1 MAESGPGVL
10 MTVKRRAFVA
20 LVLVALV
27 ALSGIA
33 SAESVSSAR
42 RRQAD
47 ARQRR
52 ARAAARIDAARAS
65 DRQLENAV
73 RALDAHIVGQQAETD
88 AARQA
93 ASVAERELVE
103 LTAKL
108 RATQKRLDDLRD
120 QVRERAVAAYM
131 NPNGGAIT
139 RVLSAKDLTEAARKR
154 ELLDQVMSGNGEVL
168 DRLEATEEDL
178 GIAQQA
184 QKVVAARVAQRRRTA
199 EARLVAL
206 RKARSE
212 QTRLRGA
219 LQARIDEWIAEADA
233 AAQQEAT
240 LSAFIRANSVP
251 QRASRGAADPGTD
264 GRVSGA
270 GLIWPVR
277 GPVTSGYGSRWGR
290 MHEGIDIGAGTG
302 TPIRAAKAGT
312 VVFAGV
318 MNGYGNVIII
328 DHGGGFSTL
337 YAHQS
342 RLGASRGQDVSQGE
356 VVGYVGSTGH
366 STGPHLHFET
376 RVDGSPRNPM
386 NYLP

>member
-1 MAESGPGVL
+1 

-20 LVLVALV
+20 LVLAALLV
-27 ALSGIA
+27 LSGIA

-42 RRQAD
+42 RRQAA

-52 ARAAARIDAARAS
+52 AQVAAKLDAARAS

-73 RALDAHIVGQQAETD
+73 RALDSHIVGQQAETA

-93 ASVAERELVE
+93 ANAAASELREV
-103 LTAKL
+103 TAKL
-108 RATQKRLDDLRD
+108 EATRTRRDDLRT
-120 QVRERAVAAYM
+120 QVRERAVAAYI
-131 NPNGGAIT
+131 NPRGGAIT
-139 RVLSAKDLTEAARKR
+139 RVLSAKDLTEASRKR
-154 ELLDQVMSGNGEVL
+154 ELLDQVMSGNTEVL
-168 DRLEATEEDL
+168 DHLRATEEDL
-178 GIAQQA
+178 AVAQAA
-184 QKVVAARVAQRRRTA
+184 QKTLAERVAQRRRTA

-206 RKARSE
+206 TKARS
-212 QTRLRGA
+212 QQARLRGA
-219 LQARIDEWIAEADA
+219 LQARMNEWIAEADA
-233 AAQQEAT
+233 AAKQEAT
-240 LSAFIRANSVP
+240 LAAYIRTNSVP
-251 QRASRGAADPGTD
+251 QRASRGAVDPGTD

-302 TPIRAAKAGT
+302 TPIRAAKGGT

-318 MNGYGNVIII
+318 MSGYGNVIII

-342 RLGASRGQDVSQGE
+342 RLGAGRGQDVGQGE
-356 VVGYVGSTGH
+356 VIGYVGSTGH

-376 RVDGSPRNPM
+376 RVNGSPRNPR

>member
-1 MAESGPGVL
+1 

-20 LVLVALV
+20 LVLVALMV
-27 ALSGIA
+27 LSGIA

-42 RRQAD
+42 RRQAE

-52 ARAAARIDAARAS
+52 AQAAARIDAARAS
-65 DRQLENAV
+65 DHQLENAV

-93 ASVAERELVE
+93 ASVAERELTD

-108 RATQKRLDDLRD
+108 EATRKRLDGLRA

-154 ELLDQVMSGNGEVL
+154 EILDQVMSGNGEVL
-168 DRLEATEEDL
+168 DRLKAAQEDI
-178 GIAQQA
+178 GVAQQA
-184 QKVVAARVAQRRRTA
+184 QKAVAARVAQRRRTA

-212 QTRLRGA
+212 QSRLRGA

-233 AAQQEAT
+233 AAAQEAT

-251 QRASRGAADPGTD
+251 QRASRGADDPGTD

-302 TPIRAAKAGT
+302 TPIRAAKAGS

-318 MNGYGNVIII
+318 MNGYGNVIIV

-342 RLGASRGQDVSQGE
+342 RLGASRGDDVSQGE
-356 VVGYVGSTGH
+356 VIGYVGSTGH

-376 RVDGSPRNPM
+376 RVNGSPRNPRD
-386 NYLP
+386 YLP

>member
-1 MAESGPGVL
+1 MAESNPGVL
-10 MTVKRRAFVA
+10 MTVKRHAFVA
-20 LVLVALV
+20 LVLVALLV
-27 ALSGIA
+27 LSGIA

-42 RRQAD
+42 RRQTE

-52 ARAAARIDAARAS
+52 AQAAARIDAARAS

-93 ASVAERELVE
+93 ASVAERELAD

-108 RATQKRLDDLRD
+108 DATRKRRDGLRD

-178 GIAQQA
+178 GVAQQA

-212 QTRLRGA
+212 RSRLRGA

-233 AAQQEAT
+233 AAAQEAT
-240 LSAFIRANSVP
+240 LTAFIRANSVP

-290 MHEGIDIGAGTG
+290 MHDGIDIGAGSG
-302 TPIRAAKAGT
+302 TPIHAAKAGT
-312 VVFAGV
+312 VVFAGQ
-318 MNGYGNVIII
+318 MNGYGNVIIV

-342 RLGASRGQDVSQGE
+342 RLGASRGQDVSQGQ
-356 VVGYVGSTGH
+356 VIGYVGSTGH

-376 RVDGSPRNPM
+376 RVNGSPRNPR

>member
-103 LTAKL
+103 LTARL

-168 DRLEATEEDL
+168 DRLKATEEDL

>member
-27 ALSGIA
+27 VLSGIA

-47 ARQRR
+47 APQRG
-52 ARAAARIDAARAS
+52 ARAAARNAGARAS

-93 ASVAERELVE
+93 ASVAERELAD

-108 RATQKRLDDLRD
+108 EATQKRRDGLRD

-131 NPNGGAIT
+131 NPSGGAIT

-154 ELLDQVMSGNGEVL
+154 ELLDEVMSGNGEVL
-168 DRLEATEEDL
+168 DRLKATEEDL

-233 AAQQEAT
+233 AAKQEAT

-251 QRASRGAADPGTD
+251 QRASRGADDPGTD

-290 MHEGIDIGAGTG
+290 MHEGIDIGAGSG

-318 MNGYGNVIII
+318 MNGYGNVIIV

-342 RLGASRGQDVSQGE
+342 RLGASRGQDVSQGQ
-356 VVGYVGSTGH
+356 VIGYVGSTGH

-376 RVDGSPRNPM
+376 RVNGSPRNPR